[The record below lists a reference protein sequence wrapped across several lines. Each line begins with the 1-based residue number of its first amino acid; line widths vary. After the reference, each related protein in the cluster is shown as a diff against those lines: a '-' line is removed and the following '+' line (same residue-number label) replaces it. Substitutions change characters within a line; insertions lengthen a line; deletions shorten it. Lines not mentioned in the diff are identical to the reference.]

1 MMDPSDLRNLH
12 DITEPAAVSLW
23 PLAPGWWFLIV
34 VGTAAGL
41 VLLVKWYTRRKQ
53 TAYRRA
59 ALAELHVA
67 TTTAEVAAI
76 IKRTALVGCGRT
88 EVASLT
94 GADWVQWLQH
104 STDQELEQ
112 QVADDLTTAIYQ
124 GNQPPNEALLRFASV
139 WIQTHHDPT
148 SRLQASSC

>member
-1 MMDPSDLRNLH
+1 MDLRNLH

-23 PLAPGWWFLIV
+23 PLAPGWWLLIV
-34 VGTAAGL
+34 VGTAAAL
-41 VLLVKWYTRRKQ
+41 VIVLRWHAHLKR

-59 ALAELHVA
+59 ALAELNVA

-76 IKRTALVGCGRT
+76 IKRTALVGCGRA

-94 GADWVQWLQH
+94 GTDWVQWLQH
-104 STDQELEQ
+104 STNQELEQ